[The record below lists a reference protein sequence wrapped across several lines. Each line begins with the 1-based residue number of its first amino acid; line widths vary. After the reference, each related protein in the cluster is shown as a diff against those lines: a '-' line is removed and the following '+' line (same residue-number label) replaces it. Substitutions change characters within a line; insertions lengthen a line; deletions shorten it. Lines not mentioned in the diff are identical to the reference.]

1 MSAFVYQRAESP
13 VLVSIPH
20 TGLRLDEDML
30 KRLTPE
36 ARDLPDTDWHVD
48 RLYDFLLDTSVGVLR
63 AEYSRYVVDLNRSPE
78 NEALYP
84 GQLNSD
90 ICPTQTFA
98 GDDIYQQGLEPTVD
112 EVEERIKKYWLPY
125 HACIR
130 EELDRLRQEFGFA
143 ILWDAHSIRSRMPL
157 LFDGELPHLNIGTNA
172 GSSCDPELAAEVTAT
187 LGSADYA
194 TVVNGRFVGG
204 YITRHYG
211 NPERHLHAIQLETS
225 QRSYMNEL
233 DSTYSTV
240 KAERLRA
247 LLRIAFDILRRR

>member
-30 KRLTPE
+30 KRLTTE

-78 NEALYP
+78 SEALYP
-84 GQLNSD
+84 GQLSSD
-90 ICPTQTFA
+90 ICPTETFA
-98 GDDIYQQGLEPTVD
+98 GDDIYQQGLVPTAD
-112 EVEERIKKYWLPY
+112 EVEERIQKYWSPY

-130 EELDRLRQEFGFA
+130 DELDRLRQEFGFA
-143 ILWDAHSIRSRMPL
+143 ILWDAHSIRSRMPR
-157 LFDGELPHLNIGTNA
+157 LFDGVLPHLNIGTNEGA
-172 GSSCDPELAAEVTAT
+172 SCDAELATTVTKSLASEDFT
-187 LGSADYA
+187 

-211 NPERHLHAIQLETS
+211 NPAGHLHAIQLEVA
-225 QRSYMNEL
+225 QRTYMNEV
-233 DSTYSTV
+233 DSSYTKTT
-240 KAERLRA
+240 AEPLRT
-247 LLRIAFDILRRR
+247 LLRRTFDLLLRR